1 MQSNTNL
8 HAEQYKFTCRAIQI
22 YTQSN
27 TNLHAEQYKFTC
39 RAIQIYMQS
48 NTNLLAEQYK
58 FTCKAIQIYMQSN
71 TNFRHIPL
79 SSSNNEKC
87 LREKFQRKF
96 PEKIQT
102 NIFKTFFPD
111 NYAVYDKMWGK
122 YVSRRGHRLQYDA
135 CVFHAGYLR
144 LQYTGRIC
152 NADDLPLQQ

>member
-1 MQSNTNL
+1 
-8 HAEQYKFTCRAIQI
+8 
-22 YTQSN
+22 
-27 TNLHAEQYKFTC
+27 
-39 RAIQIYMQS
+39 MQS

-152 NADDLPLQQ
+152 NADDLPLQQWLHERGSLLGCNTLPVLFLKIVVYAKCLLQRQRAY